1 MRFCSQC
8 GTKLADDAKFC
19 HACGSK
25 VVDMTETEDIKPA
38 LTKTPEAESPVAPR
52 PATEREATENA
63 QTVDRRDAS
72 EYIRPAPAESED
84 AARPQTDGEN
94 RKKTKARP
102 SANPVKDRTII
113 LIGLVV
119 ACIIIWIVG
128 SFTEIFWLGKLIFIL
143 LSGLNFAMNLVD
155 FIRSIKAKNLFRIFL
170 FGSYMA
176 VCFTL
181 TIINFSLLL

>member
-1 MRFCSQC
+1 MKFCSQC
-8 GTKLADDAKFC
+8 GTKLPDDAKFC

-25 VVDMTETEDIKPA
+25 VVDMTETEDIRPDRVE
-38 LTKTPEAESPVAPR
+38 TPEAESPVAPR

-63 QTVDRRDAS
+63 QTADRRDAS
-72 EYIRPAPAESED
+72 EPTRPAVVEVED
-84 AARPQTDGEN
+84 AARPQEDGEN

-102 SANPVKDRTII
+102 PVNPVKDRTII

-181 TIINFSLLL
+181 TVINFSLLL